1 MKGFN
6 VVKKKIEDVVVLV
19 NSLKQENAKL
29 LEEIERRKEN
39 IKSMEGESKTAKRI
53 VTEAERLEKER
64 KEVKERLRILLDRLE
79 KMKV

>member
-29 LEEIERRKEN
+29 QEEIERRKEN

-53 VTEAERLEKER
+53 VAEAERLEKER